1 MLKKIFLALFLFLMV
16 ISCGNDNSSGPT
28 NENSSDSRSSE
39 IPCDVTNEG
48 MIIKPADSDREHICK
63 GGFWIAVEEDN
74 SSSSANV
81 ILSSNSDEESSS
93 SVKSVILSSDSDELS
108 SSSSSS
114 VIASETKQSSS
125 SGYDND
131 DSSSSSEKPVES
143 SSSEESKLYLCEDG
157 ETYVLDLAN
166 CEKESSS
173 SVVIISSSSDN
184 KPNSSSGDVQE
195 SSGSEVSS
203 SSVKTESSSSKV
215 ESSSSEVTTQSSSEN
230 VEESSSSEETEESS
244 SSEINI
250 VSSSSLNSVYDAVKN
265 TLTDLRDGQVY
276 KTVTIGTQVWMAENL
291 NYLPKDTSGTIW
303 AGKSLCGGGEWKK
316 TAEGDCS
323 IYGRLYESKFTFTD
337 TDSYRKLCPNGWSL
351 PTKKQYETLIS
362 FLGDKAIDKMK
373 IQNSSY
379 WNISESITSSGFAAI
394 PAGYYT
400 PYGGFNDQENE
411 AKSVAYFGFIYNS
424 KNIIAIIEDR
434 TDFRWT
440 TFGTAYYMSIRCI
453 KE

>member
-131 DSSSSSEKPVES
+131 DSSSSSEEPVES
-143 SSSEESKLYLCEDG
+143 SSSEETKLYLCEDN
-157 ETYVLDLAN
+157 ETYVLDPAN
-166 CEKESSS
+166 CEKISSS
-173 SVVIISSSSDN
+173 SVVVSSSSDN
-184 KPNSSSGDVQE
+184 KLISSSNEIQ
-195 SSGSEVSS
+195 
-203 SSVKTESSSSKV
+203 ESSSSEMSSSSEKIDSSSSNV
-215 ESSSSEVTTQSSSEN
+215 ESSSSETATQSSSEK
-230 VEESSSSEETEESS
+230 VEESSSSEEIVESS
-244 SSEINI
+244 SSEINV
-250 VSSSSLNSVYDAVKN
+250 VSSSSLNSVYDVVNN

-276 KTVTIGTQVWMAENL
+276 KTVTIGSQVWMAQNL

-400 PYGGFNDQENE
+400 PYGGFNQENE

>member
-1 MLKKIFLALFLFLMV
+1 MYKQILYSLLLSILIV
-16 ISCGNDNSSGPT
+16 SCGGDNSTSPS
-28 NENSSDSRSSE
+28 NENSSDSHGSE
-39 IPCDVTNEG
+39 IPCDSISEG
-48 MIIKPADSDREHICK
+48 KIIKPADSDVEHICK
-63 GGFWIAVEEDN
+63 DGSWIAIN
-74 SSSSANV
+74 SSSSSTNNV
-81 ILSSNSDEESSS
+81 ILSVSEESSS
-93 SVKSVILSSDSDELS
+93 SVDPVILSSDSDEL
-108 SSSSSS
+108 
-114 VIASETKQSSS
+114 SSS

-230 VEESSSSEETEESS
+230 VEESSSSEDSVESS

-400 PYGGFNDQENE
+400 PYGGFNDQENVE
-411 AKSVAYFGFIYNS
+411 KSVAYFGFIYNS

>member
-1 MLKKIFLALFLFLMV
+1 MHKQVLYSLFFPLLIV
-16 ISCGNDNSSGPT
+16 SCGGDNSSSP
-28 NENSSDSRSSE
+28 NVENSSNSHSSE
-39 IPCDVTNEG
+39 IPCDATNEG
-48 MIIKPADSDREHICK
+48 TIIKPTDSDVEHICK
-63 GGFWIAVEEDN
+63 GGSWIAIG
-74 SSSSANV
+74 SSSSSSNIITNETRQSSSSSSYNV
-81 ILSSNSDEESSS
+81 ILSASEESSS
-93 SVKSVILSSDSDELS
+93 SGNPVILSSDSHEES
-108 SSSSSS
+108 SSSS
-114 VIASETKQSSS
+114 AET
-125 SGYDND
+125 
-131 DSSSSSEKPVES
+131 
-143 SSSEESKLYLCEDG
+143 KLYLCEDG

-230 VEESSSSEETEESS
+230 VEESSSSEDSVESS

-400 PYGGFNDQENE
+400 PYGGFNDQENVE
-411 AKSVAYFGFIYNS
+411 KSVAYFGFIYNS